1 MHDEQTPPWQIKVVD
16 WHDAADI
23 TALRKLIWASAR
35 EAGLSR
41 LDTEACVRALQS
53 HPSVF
58 ALLLCSRE
66 RKPLAMCLNYL
77 GFFAFAA
84 RPTIRVHELFVLP
97 EYRRCGL
104 ARALLAAV
112 ESSARSI
119 GAASLQLE
127 RRFGALAEIDEI
139 VARLGFAASWEKSL
153 EADLFVLRAAAKR
166 KQAAVAATD
175 NLNLPEPSSM
185 VEPNAPMHGD
195 ILPEPAILVAESVAH
210 LEQTASFDDQACV
223 AKPKR
228 RRATKSVE
236 KQAKDTPSV
245 ESGDVSSFS
254 GGQNLENIAAN
265 GAEDSKNA
273 NSPHFHQVIAGVA
286 FEDFSEQIQTLAQ
299 IVDPVIPTKAKP
311 RRTFYVRRR
320 RQSKNE
326 ASEAS
331 KE

>member
-66 RKPLAMCLNYL
+66 HKPLAMCLNYL

-166 KQAAVAATD
+166 KASAVAEDQRVDLLAPIVE
-175 NLNLPEPSSM
+175 LN
-185 VEPNAPMHGD
+185 VPMHGD
-195 ILPEPAILVAESVAH
+195 ILPEPAILAAESVAH

-228 RRATKSVE
+228 RRAKKSVE

-254 GGQNLENIAAN
+254 GGQNLENMAAN

>member
-66 RKPLAMCLNYL
+66 HKPLAMCLNYL

-166 KQAAVAATD
+166 KASAVAEDQRVDLLAPIVE
-175 NLNLPEPSSM
+175 LN
-185 VEPNAPMHGD
+185 VPMHGD
-195 ILPEPAILVAESVAH
+195 ILPEPAILAAESVEH

-228 RRATKSVE
+228 RRAKKSVE
-236 KQAKDTPSV
+236 KQAKDAPSV

-254 GGQNLENIAAN
+254 GGQNLENMAAN

>member
-41 LDTEACVRALQS
+41 LDTEACVSALQS

-66 RKPLAMCLNYL
+66 HKPLAMCLNYL

-127 RRFGALAEIDEI
+127 RRFGALAAMDEI

-166 KQAAVAATD
+166 KASAVAEDQRVDLLAPIVE
-175 NLNLPEPSSM
+175 LN
-185 VEPNAPMHGD
+185 VPMHGD
-195 ILPEPAILVAESVAH
+195 ILPEPAILAAESVAH

-254 GGQNLENIAAN
+254 GGQNLENMAAN
-265 GAEDSKNA
+265 GVEDSKNA

>member
-66 RKPLAMCLNYL
+66 HKPLAMCLNYL

-166 KQAAVAATD
+166 KASAVAEDQRVDLLAPIVE
-175 NLNLPEPSSM
+175 LN
-185 VEPNAPMHGD
+185 VPMHGD
-195 ILPEPAILVAESVAH
+195 ILPEPAILAAESVAH